1 MKINKRHLRKLII
14 ESIKKVMLPSIHG
27 SRAISNLPDTFKNVA
42 HVRDYVLLIN
52 EEAITGFKSLPILED
67 GNVREYVL
75 HIATHVMHASSLEL
89 FKKYITSNQEM
100 MDYLNNFAQKALDAG
115 VPDSPTLPWKPIT
128 PRGTGKQ
135 KM

>member
-52 EEAITGFKSLPILED
+52 EEATTGFKSLPILED
-67 GNVREYVL
+67 GNVREY
-75 HIATHVMHASSLEL
+75 ASSLES